1 MVEQRIKEVIA
12 SVMDIDLSEIGDNAS
27 PETIKVWDSIKQ
39 ISLILSLEEEFNIHF
54 SDEQTLDLINFKIIM
69 RTIENILNS
78 TFNN

>member
-1 MVEQRIKEVIA
+1 
-12 SVMDIDLSEIGDNAS
+12 MDIDLSEIGDNAS

>member
-1 MVEQRIKEVIA
+1 VVEQRIKEVIA